1 MSRKLLL
8 NNVKQQV
15 EPDKFFW
22 IGILPYDESEA
33 GGWSDFDKDI
43 LNFNEDFLKAALN
56 AGTMAEFAE
65 EEVPGSLAITLN
77 EANYFIAIAPEN
89 YEVMID
95 NGIGTPTQ
103 FTEDN
108 GWYPINAE
116 PVKELIGGVQYYMY
130 GFMSFISGDR
140 KIYVFAD

>member
-8 NNVKQQV
+8 NNVKL

-43 LNFNEDFLKAALN
+43 LNFNEDFLKAALD
-56 AGTMAEFAE
+56 AETMAEFAE
-65 EEVPGSLAITLN
+65 EEVPGSLAINLN
-77 EANYFIAIAPEN
+77 EADYFIAIAPEN
-89 YEVMID
+89 YVIMID
-95 NGIGTPTQ
+95 NGNGTPTP
-103 FTEDN
+103 FTEGN
-108 GWYPINAE
+108 GAYPINEE

-130 GFMSFISGDR
+130 GFMSLMSGER
-140 KIYVFAD
+140 TIYVFAD

>member
-8 NNVKQQV
+8 NNVKA

-22 IGILPYDESEA
+22 IGILPYDES
-33 GGWSDFDKDI
+33 GSNGWNDFDEDI
-43 LNFNEDFLKAALN
+43 LNFNEDFLKATLN
-56 AGTMAEFAE
+56 SEMMIEFAE
-65 EEVPGSLAITLN
+65 EEILESFTITLN
-77 EANYFIAIAPEN
+77 EADYFIAIAPEN
-89 YEVMID
+89 YVIMID
-95 NGIGTPTQ
+95 NGIGTPTP

-108 GWYPINAE
+108 GELSVNGE

-130 GFMSFISGDR
+130 GFMSGMSGDR

>member
-43 LNFNEDFLKAALN
+43 LNFNEDFLKAALD
-56 AGTMAEFAE
+56 AETMAEFAE
-65 EEVPGSLAITLN
+65 EEVPGSLAINLN
-77 EANYFIAIAPEN
+77 EADYFIAIAPEN
-89 YEVMID
+89 YVIMID
-95 NGIGTPTQ
+95 NGNGTPTP
-103 FTEDN
+103 FTDGN
-108 GWYPINAE
+108 GEYPINEE

-130 GFMSFISGDR
+130 GFMSLMSGER
-140 KIYVFAD
+140 TIYVFAD